1 MTRGEALS
9 YAYALKHN
17 YTVDLNK
24 MPDFAQSIIY
34 LLSFEPCD
42 DCISRE
48 GLLNA
53 ITEIDGH
60 CNMDVFTNEVREIVN
75 ELPSIQPISND
86 TCSTCKF
93 ASIHCTEHDMDVAAT
108 DGCADWE
115 E

>member
-42 DCISRE
+42 DCI
-48 GLLNA
+48 
-53 ITEIDGH
+53 
-60 CNMDVFTNEVREIVN
+60 
-75 ELPSIQPISND
+75 QPISND

-108 DGCADWE
+108 DGCCDWE